1 MRTLAEIQQQLPASA
16 ENGLTAEAVAQSRR
30 LFGANHLTPLPR
42 EPLWRTFLAKFDEPI
57 IRILLAAALLSMMVD
72 LFKPPFEAARFATA
86 GIAVGVVV
94 IAILGAFALGRKQE
108 IPALLFL
115 AAIALFAVGLI
126 SGHPSYDGL
135 AVMVAVILATGV
147 AFASEYKSDR
157 EFELL
162 NAQKESLR
170 VKVMREG
177 EFRTIALEEVVV
189 GDVLILEMGDEI
201 PADGLLIKA
210 NELYVDQSLM
220 TGESE

>member
-1 MRTLAEIQQQLPASA
+1 
-16 ENGLTAEAVAQSRR
+16 
-30 LFGANHLTPLPR
+30 
-42 EPLWRTFLAKFDEPI
+42 
-57 IRILLAAALLSMMVD
+57 MVD

-220 TGESE
+220 TGESPPRLSEPVRRSMTPNNLLACIAARK